1 MLRTLVL
8 LMLFLTVKTAYAL
21 DLNELKQKYLPK
33 IKDISQRVLPQN
45 VVEKMF
51 GKEEKQMPLPV
62 LPKLEQDTTST
73 YSLPADSVLSTQ
85 GAAFRNLDI
94 EQKRTYQVAFIE
106 ELYQATRR
114 TKPTDEEI
122 LKWLNSLE
130 QGAAREGIYS
140 AMVLDSVYASLEDYV
155 DPVSDQTVEFTQQFY
170 KKYIGENVVADSIKK
185 LNGYTIKKVVAEKS
199 LEMMVALERNPEDL
213 YKWYSVM
220 SAELAT
226 KFPKVL
232 NQSSIRNNSNATAH
246 YQWSKS
252 VPYQQ
257 IKSEVIIKIHLVYN
271 AMMDEN

>member
-1 MLRTLVL
+1 
-8 LMLFLTVKTAYAL
+8 MLFLTVKTAYAL

-213 YKWYSVM
+213 YRWYSVM